1 VNIRLSIS
9 VLGLAAFLAACNT
22 SPQPSSSQPSSPQT
36 ELITDS
42 SNLQAQAV
50 NKLVQAKGP
59 KAWDNIAQE
68 ATAVVN
74 TKYTASFRIKGAG
87 EVTLRIFEGSWVKQI
102 ASLPCVAS
110 VAWKTCTLPVQI
122 GAIPRFTYNI
132 SNSGP
137 ASTPTFI
144 DDAQLLDP
152 SGKNI
157 LSNSNFEAP
166 TLDTWYADSS
176 FTLVSENVVTT
187 PPGPN
192 PNNPTVW
199 KPLKTGA
206 GGFIIG
212 LSYHPA
218 GRVRFATTD
227 TYGLYRWSNNAWV
240 QSFTSQSMPAT
251 DVRGENGGGVQ
262 AVASAPT
269 DENRAYMAARGRV
282 FRSDNQGA
290 TWARTAIP
298 VQKFN
303 ANDDWRQVN
312 QKLMVDPANA
322 NIVMFGT
329 PENGLWRT
337 INGGANWTQLTLP
350 KGLPV
355 KADGTGPGISAI
367 LFDPSST
374 VAGVTQTIYAGSN
387 KNGIYKSINAGTTWT
402 RISSVAGS
410 GLQFNGASLSAG
422 VLYVATN
429 QGAWRFKGGVYER
442 MNVNAAYF
450 DSVISDPRKPNQVL
464 AINAD
469 NGLYRSLD
477 GGQNWTLT
485 TRAIAPAVM
494 NDVPWI
500 PNSDAGQGYFSSAQL
515 IFDPQNVNRLWL
527 AQGAGVWFTD
537 TNATN
542 TITWQIQS
550 RGIEQLV
557 SNDVVAPPGGPVIT
571 ASWDFGIFAHDNLDV
586 YATTKLPTNRF
597 NSAWD
602 LDYATIDPKFLVAV
616 VSDHRFVGC
625 YYWCQIDGK
634 SLQSGYSTNGGRTW
648 TVFPKF
654 PAPAYGDLEGIK
666 PLAANWGFGNIAV
679 NSGDTQN
686 IVWQPSRNRA
696 AYFTKNRGQTWTQV
710 VLPGT
715 PVDEP
720 GSHYEFYLN
729 RKILTADRV
738 TPGVFYLYHS
748 AKGLYKTVNGGTTWA
763 LVSSGEITE
772 YSVFNAKLGAVPGKA
787 GHLFFTP
794 GPTDGVENPFRRS
807 IDGGANWT
815 TIPNVTRVLSYG
827 FGKPLVAGGYPTIY
841 VGGKVSGQYGIWRST
856 DNAATW
862 KRISDYPTGIMDG
875 IQTIEGDP
883 TVFGKVYVGF
893 GGTGFVYGQ
902 PTP

>member
-1 VNIRLSIS
+1 MNIRHARIS
-9 VLGLAAFLAACNT
+9 VLGLAAMLVACNT
-22 SPQPSSSQPSSPQT
+22 SPSPQPSSPTQVET
-36 ELITDS
+36 VTDS
-42 SNLQAQAV
+42 SSLEAQAI
-50 NKLVQAKGP
+50 NKLIQAKGP
-59 KAWDNIAQE
+59 KSWDNIAQE
-68 ATAVVN
+68 GTALAN

-87 EVTLRIFEGSWVKQI
+87 EVTLRIYEGSWIKQI
-102 ASLPCVAS
+102 ANLPCVAS
-110 VAWKTCTLPVQI
+110 VAWKTCALPVQI
-122 GAIPRFTYNI
+122 GAVPKFTFNI
-132 SNSGP
+132 TNSTP

-157 LSNSNFEAP
+157 LLNSNFEATTIAP
-166 TLDTWYADSS
+166 WWSGSS
-176 FTLVSENVVTT
+176 FTLVTENTGTT

-192 PNNPTVW
+192 PNNPYVW

-240 QSFTSQSMPAT
+240 QSFTAQSMPAS
-251 DVRGENGGGVQ
+251 DVRGENGGGVL

-269 DENRAYMAARGRV
+269 DENRAYMAILGRV
-282 FRSDNQGA
+282 FRSDNQGV

-312 QKLMVDPANA
+312 QKLMVDPVNA

-337 INGGANWTQLTLP
+337 INGGSSWTQLSLP
-350 KGLPV
+350 KGKPE
-355 KADGTGPGISAI
+355 KADGTGPGVSAI
-367 LFDPSST
+367 VFDPSST
-374 VAGVTQTIYAGSN
+374 TAGVTQTIYAGSN
-387 KNGIYKSINAGTTWT
+387 KNGMYKSINAGLTWT
-402 RISSVAGS
+402 RISSVVGS

-429 QGAWRFKGGVYER
+429 QGAWRYKSGVYER

-485 TRAIAPAVM
+485 TRAVALAP

-500 PNSDAGQGYFSSAQL
+500 PNSEAGQGYFSSAQL

-537 TNATN
+537 TNATD

-557 SNDVVAPPGGPVIT
+557 SNDVIAPPGGPVIT

-602 LDYATIDPKFLVAV
+602 LDYASSDPKFLVAV
-616 VSDHRFVGC
+616 VSDHRAYGC
-625 YYWCQIDGK
+625 YYWCQVDGQ
-634 SLQSGYSTNGGRTW
+634 SLQSGYSINGGRTW
-648 TVFPKF
+648 TVFPRF

-686 IVWQPSRNRA
+686 IVWQPSLNRA
-696 AYFTKNRGQTWTQV
+696 AYFTKNRGQTWMPV

-715 PVDEP
+715 PAGEP
-720 GSHYEFYLN
+720 GSHFQFYL
-729 RKILTADRV
+729 RRQVLVADRV

-748 AKGLYKTVNGGTTWA
+748 AKGLYKTINGGTTWA
-763 LVSSGEITE
+763 LVSSGEITPF
-772 YSVFNAKLGAVPGKA
+772 SVFNAKLVAVPGKA

-794 GPTDGVENPFRRS
+794 GALDGLDAPLKRS

-815 TIPNVTRVLSYG
+815 TIPNVTRVLAYG
-827 FGKPLVAGGYPTIY
+827 FGKPLTVGGYPT
-841 VGGKVSGQYGIWRST
+841 VFVAGKVGGQYGIWRST
-856 DNAATW
+856 DNAASW
-862 KRISDYPTGIMDG
+862 KRISDYPTGIMDNV
-875 IQTIEGDP
+875 QTIEGDQN
-883 TVFGKVYVGF
+883 VFGKVYIGF
-893 GGTGFVYGQ
+893 GGVGFVYGQ
-902 PTP
+902 PQ

>member
-1 VNIRLSIS
+1 MKFLPIGLA
-9 VLGLAAFLAACNT
+9 LGLAAALVACNT
-22 SPQPSSSQPSSPQT
+22 ASPGQT
-36 ELITDS
+36 PNEVASVSLGSDS
-42 SNLQAQAV
+42 STLKAQAI
-50 NKLVQAKGP
+50 NKLIKISGPNGWNNLVQEGM
-59 KAWDNIAQE
+59 
-68 ATAVVN
+68 AVAN
-74 TKYTASFRIKGAG
+74 GKYTASFRIKGAG
-87 EVTLRIFEGSWVKQI
+87 EVTLRIYEGSWIKQI
-102 ASLPCVAS
+102 ANLPCVAS

-122 GAIPRFTYNI
+122 GAVPKFTFNI
-132 SNSGP
+132 TNSTP

-157 LSNSNFEAP
+157 LLNSNFEATTIAP
-166 TLDTWYADSS
+166 WWSGSS
-176 FTLVSENVVTT
+176 FTLVTENTGTT

-192 PNNPTVW
+192 PNNPYVW

-240 QSFTSQSMPAT
+240 QSFTAQSMPAS
-251 DVRGENGGGVQ
+251 DVRGENGGGVL

-269 DENRAYMAARGRV
+269 DENRAYMAILGRV
-282 FRSDNQGA
+282 FRSDNQGV

-312 QKLMVDPANA
+312 QKLMVDPVNA

-337 INGGANWTQLTLP
+337 INGGSSWTQLSLP
-350 KGLPV
+350 KGKPE
-355 KADGTGPGISAI
+355 KADGTGPGVSAI
-367 LFDPSST
+367 VFDPSST
-374 VAGVTQTIYAGSN
+374 TAGVTQTIYAGSN
-387 KNGIYKSINAGTTWT
+387 KNGMYKSINAGLTWT
-402 RISSVAGS
+402 RISSVVGS

-429 QGAWRFKGGVYER
+429 QGAWRYKSGVYER

-485 TRAIAPAVM
+485 TRAVAPAL

-500 PNSDAGQGYFSSAQL
+500 PNSEAGQGYFSSAQL

-537 TNATN
+537 TNATD

-557 SNDVVAPPGGPVIT
+557 SNDVIAPPGGPVIT

-586 YATTKLPTNRF
+586 CATTKLPTNRF

-602 LDYATIDPKFLVAV
+602 LDYASSDPKFLVAV
-616 VSDHRFVGC
+616 VSDHRAYGC
-625 YYWCQIDGK
+625 YYWCQVDGQ
-634 SLQSGYSTNGGRTW
+634 SLQSGYSINGGRTW
-648 TVFPKF
+648 TVFPRF

-686 IVWQPSRNRA
+686 IVWQPSLNRA
-696 AYFTKNRGQTWTQV
+696 AYFTKNRGQTWMPV

-715 PVDEP
+715 PAGEP
-720 GSHYEFYLN
+720 GSHFQFYL
-729 RKILTADRV
+729 RRQVLVADRV

-748 AKGLYKTVNGGTTWA
+748 AKGLYKTINGGTTWA
-763 LVSSGEITE
+763 LVSSGEITPF
-772 YSVFNAKLGAVPGKA
+772 SVFNAKLVAVPGKA

-794 GPTDGVENPFRRS
+794 GALDGLDAPLKRS

-815 TIPNVTRVLSYG
+815 TIPNVTRVLAYS
-827 FGKPLVAGGYPTIY
+827 FGKPLTVGGYPT
-841 VGGKVSGQYGIWRST
+841 VFVAGKVGGQYGIWRST
-856 DNAATW
+856 DNAASW
-862 KRISDYPTGIMDG
+862 KRISDYPTGIMDNV
-875 IQTIEGDP
+875 QTIEGDQN
-883 TVFGKVYVGF
+883 VFGKVYIGF
-893 GGTGFVYGQ
+893 GGVGFVYGQ
-902 PTP
+902 PQ